1 LTPGQNAHV
10 IVLGNEKGGSGKS
23 TTAFHLGI
31 YLLYQGFNVASIDCD
46 SRQQTLTHYVTNRRN
61 WAGER
66 ELRVPHTTHYHLPL
80 SGTDSIRENDRM
92 EFELFRQ
99 AISMVERDADFLI
112 IDTPGFDTHLTRLAH
127 SLADTLVTPIN
138 DSLID
143 LDVLAR
149 IDPVTHQTG
158 ELSHYSRLVLK
169 ARKERLTIDGRSID
183 WVIVRNRISML
194 SSRNMRAV
202 QSSIE
207 QIAVRLGCRMAE
219 GIAERVIFRSLF
231 PLGLTV
237 FDPLDEARVGG
248 VSTVSHMSARQ
259 EYRQLVEALN
269 LPVRSRTEQRREARA
284 QWAAN
289 STKTLQFNHLAPGR

>member
-1 LTPGQNAHV
+1 MPGQNAHV

-46 SRQQTLTHYVTNRRN
+46 SRQQTLTHYVTNRAN
-61 WAGER
+61 WARER
-66 ELRVPHTTHYHLPL
+66 GLDVPHTTHYHLPL
-80 SGTDSIRENDRM
+80 SRTDSIRENDRM

-99 AISMVERDADFLI
+99 AISMVERDADFLV
-112 IDTPGFDTHLTRLAH
+112 IDTPGFDTHLTRLSH
-127 SLADTLVTPIN
+127 SLADTLITPIN

-149 IDPVTHQTG
+149 IDPVTHETG
-158 ELSHYSRLVLK
+158 ELSHYSRLVLR
-169 ARKERLTIDGRSID
+169 ARKERATIDGRSID

-237 FDPLDEARVGG
+237 FDPPDEARVGG
-248 VSTVSHMSARQ
+248 VSTVSHVSARR
-259 EYRQLVEALN
+259 EYKQLVTALN
-269 LPVRSRTEQRREARA
+269 LPTRSRTEQRKKARA
-284 QWAAN
+284 EWAAH
-289 STKTLQFNHLAPGR
+289 SSGTHEFKHLAPSS